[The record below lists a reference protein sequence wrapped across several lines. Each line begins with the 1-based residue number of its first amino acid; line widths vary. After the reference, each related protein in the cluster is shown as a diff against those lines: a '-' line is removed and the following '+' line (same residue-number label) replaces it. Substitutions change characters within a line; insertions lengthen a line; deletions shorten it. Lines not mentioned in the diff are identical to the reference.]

1 MMIASR
7 VVVVGLG
14 TQYIYT
20 ERKTFFP
27 SSYKETCKGLY
38 NIIREKDYDTE
49 ENIRTEEK
57 QEHFSPFFEIF
68 EICTY
73 FVNRYIALLIR
84 VLGVMKLKNDQCKY
98 NYQFLFVIVKGWVYR
113 SGFKS
118 SV

>member
-57 QEHFSPFFEIF
+57 QEHSFSSSRSIEMTVEPSAA
-68 EICTY
+68 T
-73 FVNRYIALLIR
+73 V
-84 VLGVMKLKNDQCKY
+84 
-98 NYQFLFVIVKGWVYR
+98 VYR
-113 SGFKS
+113 IRIYYRVRYGLDLSHR
-118 SV
+118 VYT